1 MIATDARQAEFS
13 SNEIDTLEAYR
24 PVNRVAIASL
34 ITALAS
40 AAALLNPLLWSLPA
54 VAVVMAL
61 IALFQIRKSNG
72 EQRGAALAKVGFG
85 LAVFF
90 ASWSLSWYLTDYYV
104 LTKQARVYGDEWI
117 NLLREGKI
125 YEAHQLALP
134 GSQRAKSGTS
144 INELYDSVLHEH
156 HDDHEKADNQ
166 PKPPAREEEAM
177 RRELPM
183 AYREFIGG
191 EPMRQLV
198 AIGKSWQFTFVRVV
212 SVSRGDLHN
221 SFVNLEYE
229 IGYTENERPAKL
241 HIVLRMQRT
250 LAARE
255 AQWHVSTVS
264 RPQS

>member
-1 MIATDARQAEFS
+1 MIATDSRQAEFS
-13 SNEIDTLEAYR
+13 SNEIDTLEAYH

-34 ITALAS
+34 VTGLAS
-40 AAALLNPLLWSLPA
+40 AAALLNPLLWGLPA
-54 VAVVMAL
+54 VAVVLAL
-61 IALFQIRKSNG
+61 FALFQIRKSNG
-72 EQRGAALAKVGFG
+72 EQRGAVLAKVGFG
-85 LAVFF
+85 VAMFF
-90 ASWSLSWYLTDYYV
+90 ASWSLSWYMTDYYV

-134 GSQRAKSGTS
+134 GSQRAKNGTS
-144 INELYDSVLHEH
+144 LNELYDSVLHEN
-156 HDDHEKADNQ
+156 HDHDKAEKQ

-183 AYREFIGG
+183 AFREFVGG
-191 EPMRQLV
+191 DPMKQLV
-198 AIGKSWQFTFVRVV
+198 AIGQSWQFTFARVV
-212 SVSRGDLHN
+212 SVSRSDRLN
-221 SFVNLEYE
+221 SVVNLEYE
-229 IGYTENERPAKL
+229 ISYTENERPAKL

-250 LAARE
+250 LAAQE